1 MKFVRAPTG
10 LVSELE
16 SYLIKLGYTGVP
28 KQEIVET
35 DNKLKEVE
43 KKIDGVNAD
52 LKKAPVAERSTL
64 QDKLSEA
71 RREQERLKELRLEQA
86 CKPIASQQA
95 RLIINAK
102 TCGKKDPTVEK
113 VALAYQTLLKALER
127 QKLKLWGGDASGK
140 VSPQSW
146 EAESSGVKQRTDD
159 AHDRIKAVII
169 GSLAKGKRSSA
180 SFVILC
186 HSTTRADVLKV
197 KQDIASLERIAREN
211 KVEIKYHTMSSLYKE
226 LVGKPP

>member
-1 MKFVRAPTG
+1 
-10 LVSELE
+10 
-16 SYLIKLGYTGVP
+16 
-28 KQEIVET
+28 
-35 DNKLKEVE
+35 
-43 KKIDGVNAD
+43 
-52 LKKAPVAERSTL
+52 
-64 QDKLSEA
+64 
-71 RREQERLKELRLEQA
+71 
-86 CKPIASQQA
+86 
-95 RLIINAK
+95 
-102 TCGKKDPTVEK
+102 VEK